1 MIQFQDV
8 DLPLDALDGPA
19 VPSREELD
27 PQALGDLADDMANN
41 GLLQPI
47 GARGPSPEGRY
58 ETVWGD
64 RRQQAARMLSW
75 VTIPAR
81 VCPWSTDPLIARL
94 AENLVRADLNPREEA
109 RQIAELRSRG
119 KPLAEIGRI
128 MRRSVGWCEARL
140 ELLSWAVE
148 LQDAVVGGALT
159 FAAAR
164 LLAQVDHE
172 QYRTSLVEEAQRT
185 GATAAVIAVWLAHYR
200 ADRERIIRNTETV
213 EQITSR
219 RESFIVMYVCDSCKE
234 QRDSRHSVLLRICPA
249 CLAVIQEAQAADARG
264 SGHDAD

>member
-27 PQALGDLADDMANN
+27 PVALGELADDMANN

-64 RRQQAARMLSW
+64 RRQQAARMLQW

-81 VCPWSTDPLIARL
+81 LCVWSTDPLVARL

-109 RQIAELRSRG
+109 RQVAELRKRG
-119 KPLAEIGRI
+119 KPLAEIARI
-128 MRRSVGWCEARL
+128 MRRSVSWCEARL
-140 ELLSWAVE
+140 ELLEWPVE
-148 LQDAVVGGALT
+148 LQDAVVSGQLT

-164 LLAQVDHE
+164 LLGQVDHDD
-172 QYRTSLVEEAQRT
+172 YRRQLVDEAQRT
-185 GATAAVIAVWLAHYR
+185 GATARVIDIWLAHYR
-200 ADRERIIRNTETV
+200 ADRDRIIRNHETV
-213 EQITSR
+213 EQIVGR
-219 RESFIVMYVCDSCKE
+219 REAFIVLCRCESCRDEVDSS
-234 QRDSRHSVLLRICPA
+234 QTVLLRMCPRCVA
-249 CLAVIQEAQAADARG
+249 ALREEQLAQDRGGARDA
-264 SGHDAD
+264 H